1 VGRRIWC
8 ETLPLPEVAAAVELL
23 AARALMPL
31 VAVRPWDLIALPA
44 VVEQC
49 RAFDLPLGVWP
60 MLDDAEGR
68 WANTDDMS
76 RFCAFAREVHA
87 LAPGAELVVDL
98 EPPIAE
104 LRRAV
109 TLGPLPFAREALGRA
124 RRLAEARTELVA
136 LVESVHRAGGR
147 ASAAAMPS
155 VLFDH
160 PVFPWTQAL
169 LGTPLDGVA
178 FDHVSVMLYPSM
190 MEGWS
195 RGALDRARTR
205 AAFAQLCRV
214 ARRRFGARAG
224 VSVGAVG
231 IGALGDEPV
240 YRGPR
245 ELLEDVTTAE
255 ASGVTE
261 LSLFDLG
268 GVLRRGGSPWL
279 DAFATIV

>member
-1 VGRRIWC
+1 
-8 ETLPLPEVAAAVELL
+8 LPEVAAAVELL

-31 VAVRPWDLIALPA
+31 VAVRPWDLGALPE
-44 VVEQC
+44 VVERC
-49 RAFDLPLGVWP
+49 RALAVPLGVWP

-76 RFCAFAREVHA
+76 RFCGFAREVHA
-87 LAPGAELVVDL
+87 IAPGAELVVDL

-124 RRLAEARTELVA
+124 RRLAEARAELGA
-136 LVESVHRAGGR
+136 LVESVRRTGGR
-147 ASAAAMPS
+147 TSAAVMPS
-155 VLFDH
+155 VLFDR
-160 PVFPWTQAL
+160 PALPWTQAL

-190 MEGWS
+190 LEGWS
-195 RGALDRARTR
+195 RGVLDRARTR
-205 AAFAQLCRV
+205 GAFARLCRA
-214 ARRRFGARAG
+214 ARQRFGARAG

-245 ELLEDVTTAE
+245 ELLEDVATAE
-255 ASGVTE
+255 AAGVTE

-268 GVLRRGGSPWL
+268 GVLRRGGTPWL
-279 DAFATIV
+279 DAFAARV